1 MLFRGQTL
9 GKYKVVAPLGSGG
22 FGAVY
27 RARDTWIDKDVAI
40 KVPHKQNLNFTEL
53 LQEPRL
59 LAALDHPNIVS
70 ITTAE
75 KQDNIFFIV
84 MEYVPGDTLETII
97 GGTGGLA
104 PERSADYA
112 AQIARA
118 LEHAHAQGVIHRDLR
133 PPNILVS
140 KSGVLK
146 VADFGTSRFLELAA
160 HSTTVIGSPPYMA
173 PEQFVGKAVFA
184 SDLYS
189 FGVTLYQMLTG
200 MLPYDPPPPNQLDK
214 LMSGELVR
222 APRLDNPAVPKAL
235 NDIVMKALAPDVSR
249 RYQRATDMLQDLE
262 LAGRPAGQTVGA
274 VPAVQRRQ
282 AVADAGSTPPPPAGR
297 PKEAGGVSRA
307 ARRSTEPTPSG
318 RRICPSC
325 HRPLHARAVHCPFC
339 GEAA

>member
-70 ITTAE
+70 IATAE
-75 KQDNIFFIV
+75 KQDNLFFIV
-84 MEYVPGDTLETII
+84 MEYVAGETLETII
-97 GGTGGLA
+97 GESGGLT
-104 PERSADYA
+104 PERATDYS

-118 LEHAHAQGVIHRDLR
+118 LAHAHEQGVIHRDLR
-133 PPNILVS
+133 PPNILVAEN
-140 KSGVLK
+140 GTLK

-160 HSTTVIGSPPYMA
+160 HGNTVIGSPPYMA
-173 PEQFVGKAVFA
+173 PEQFTGKAVFA
-184 SDLYS
+184 SDIYS
-189 FGVTLYQMLTG
+189 LGVTMYQMLTG
-200 MLPYDPPPPNQLDK
+200 VLPYEPPSPNELDR

-222 APRLDNPAVPKAL
+222 APRLDNPEVPKPL
-235 NDIVMKALAPDVSR
+235 NDIVMKALAPDISR
-249 RYQRATDMLQDLE
+249 RYQRATELLNDLE
-262 LAGRPAGQTVGA
+262 PAPRRGGQPVAATAAAASRPATAGNGDAQGRPATHDD
-274 VPAVQRRQ
+274 
-282 AVADAGSTPPPPAGR
+282 VAGVASTPP
-297 PKEAGGVSRA
+297 
-307 ARRSTEPTPSG
+307 RRTVEPTPGG

-325 HRPLHARAVHCPFC
+325 HRPLHARAVACPFC
-339 GEAA
+339 GETV